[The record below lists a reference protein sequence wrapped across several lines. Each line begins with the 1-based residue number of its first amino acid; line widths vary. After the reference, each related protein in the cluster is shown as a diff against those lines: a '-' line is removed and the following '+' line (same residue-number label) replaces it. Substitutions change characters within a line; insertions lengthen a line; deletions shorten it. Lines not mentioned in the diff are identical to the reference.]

1 MCMGAPI
8 FPNMDEEG
16 RTPVKVDAE
25 AALSPYDVATR
36 RLRMK
41 RDMVTA
47 LSLFIALEAVVW

>member
-8 FPNMDEEG
+8 FPNMDEEDK
-16 RTPVKVDAE
+16 TPVKVDA
-25 AALSPYDVATR
+25 LLPYDVATR